1 MNTDELDEESFNMD
15 DLEND
20 KELQAELRMMGWK
33 DNAHKSQEKSQKK
46 ATPAKP
52 PKTITSVKEVERN
65 FVMPDIESF
74 DEDNVEFTEED
85 MMDPDLLSQLQ
96 ALNGDN
102 AGDDLINLE
111 DDNES
116 ENKDENYDGND
127 INENQFNKVVQETR
141 STAYNIQQTLDSTVA
156 IGSLKVSKIDINE
169 SELGLYFNY
178 LCSYVLQNFL
188 KILPY

>member
-15 DLEND
+15 DLDND

-33 DNAHKSQEKSQKK
+33 DDAHKSQEKKQKK

-52 PKTITSVKEVERN
+52 PKTMTSVKEVEQN

-102 AGDDLINLE
+102 TGDDLMNLE

-116 ENKDENYDGND
+116 ENEDENYDGND
-127 INENQFNKVVQETR
+127 NNENRFSNVVQETR

-156 IGSLKVSKIDINE
+156 IGSLKVSKIDVN
-169 SELGLYFNY
+169 LGMSIKYLY
-178 LCSYVLQNFL
+178 
-188 KILPY
+188 